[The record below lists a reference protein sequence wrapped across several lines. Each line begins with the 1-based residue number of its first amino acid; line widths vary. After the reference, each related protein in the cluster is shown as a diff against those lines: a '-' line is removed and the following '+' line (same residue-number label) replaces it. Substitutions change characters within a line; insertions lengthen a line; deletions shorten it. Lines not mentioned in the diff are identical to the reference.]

1 MRVLPQESHADL
13 GIIPDSD
20 LTEDLR
26 PTKNALGRCWNTAEG
41 LQNNPAVTTTT
52 KESY

>member
-1 MRVLPQESHADL
+1 MRLLPQESHADL

-26 PTKNALGRCWNTAEG
+26 PTKNAPGRCANTAEG
-41 LQNNPAVTTTT
+41 FQNTPHPIE
-52 KESY
+52 KES